1 MKEVGNIGNKKIKN
15 LKKIMQGKEMDLA
28 NKIILIKKEPIKA
41 MNLLKVDE
49 YRYKKRIYKGND
61 YQRD

>member
-1 MKEVGNIGNKKIKN
+1 MKEVGNKKIKN
-15 LKKIMQGKEMDLA
+15 LKKIMQGKEIDLV
-28 NKIILIKKEPIKA
+28 NKIILIKKETIKTT
-41 MNLLKVDE
+41 NLLKVDE